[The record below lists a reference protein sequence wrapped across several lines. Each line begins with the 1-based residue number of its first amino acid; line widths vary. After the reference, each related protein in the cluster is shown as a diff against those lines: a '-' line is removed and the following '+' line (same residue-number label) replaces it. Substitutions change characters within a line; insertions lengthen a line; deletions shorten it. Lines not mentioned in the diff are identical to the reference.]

1 MMRKAILVL
10 CGLTLCASAY
20 GLWPVVSAFQIKQA
34 VKSGDVA
41 TLERKVHWAPVRA
54 SLKAS
59 VASLEPAPAPTETAA
74 ALPRSGFS
82 FWSRIKATAAP
93 MLADT
98 FIDRYVTPEGIS
110 QIQQARRGGW
120 RTLLGF
126 APPVPEGPANAVVA
140 GALQSG
146 DSAPHA
152 DGDGTVVSK
161 FVAFYQ
167 RLVRAKFHSLSL
179 VEFEIADKN
188 TPGRRYISQFAL
200 SNFDWKLTSVR
211 VVGVGF

>member
-1 MMRKAILVL
+1 MRKVILVL
-10 CGLTLCASAY
+10 LGLTLSVGAY
-20 GLWPVVSAFQIKQA
+20 ALWPVVSAFQIKQA
-34 VKSGDVA
+34 VKAGDVA

-59 VASLEPAPAPTETAA
+59 VASLEPAPAAPDTAA
-74 ALPRSGFS
+74 AAPRTGFS

-93 MLADT
+93 MLAET

-120 RTLLGF
+120 RALLGF
-126 APPVPEGPANAVVA
+126 APTVPEGPANTVVA
-140 GALQSG
+140 NALQGG
-146 DSAPHA
+146 DSAAQA
-152 DGDGTVVSK
+152 DGEPNVVSK

-167 RLVRAKFHSLSL
+167 RLVRAKFHSLSR

-188 TPGRRYISQFAL
+188 TPGRRYISQFEL
-200 SNFDWKLTSVR
+200 SNFDWKLASVR
-211 VVGVGF
+211 IVGVGF